1 MASTWRV
8 CLRQTSLLYQ
18 PLVRAAL
25 LCPSHKATWL
35 PIASAVP
42 FRALSSSHSSDYS
55 HQVRWTYTYILGR
68 SVFQLEPIPVLN
80 NTFKNLSFSIYA
92 TDIKFSMKK
101 RRNSAVS
108 HDADQMD
115 TLGTKALKI
124 IARMSG
130 FYSRKNVS

>member
-1 MASTWRV
+1 M
-8 CLRQTSLLYQ
+8 
-18 PLVRAAL
+18 
-25 LCPSHKATWL
+25 
-35 PIASAVP
+35 
-42 FRALSSSHSSDYS
+42 
-55 HQVRWTYTYILGR
+55 
-68 SVFQLEPIPVLN
+68 LN
-80 NTFKNLSFSIYA
+80 NTFKNLSFYMYA